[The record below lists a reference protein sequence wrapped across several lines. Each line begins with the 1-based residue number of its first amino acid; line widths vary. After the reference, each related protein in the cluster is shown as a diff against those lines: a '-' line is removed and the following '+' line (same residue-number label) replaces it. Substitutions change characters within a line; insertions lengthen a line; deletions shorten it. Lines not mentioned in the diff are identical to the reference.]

1 MRALIY
7 CGQVKDESVTSAPL
21 FAECPSKDWLVFH
34 RTLQEAALIF
44 LRHYEHRKHN
54 DHKTASGYSL

>member
-1 MRALIY
+1 MIALIY

-44 LRHYEHRKHN
+44 
-54 DHKTASGYSL
+54 